1 MSRVCVCKFWVLFLN
16 SDRSRHHVCKLVVSE
31 TLVVICVCWIGSDG
45 DILEYFESRHVTS
58 VRIVV
63 GVMCIES
70 FFRFLTTHIYFF
82 PLHSPSRGCRACKHR
97 GSGPLGCKEQAAI
110 GGSALPLACATDD
123 TLANRFCDIRIQSCL
138 AKNTKHQTPKKP
150 AKQPVRRCL
159 ALETPRGANRSGPV
173 DLPKCTQSTQS
184 TQSPTSYETSISLFL
199 FY

>member
-45 DILEYFESRHVTS
+45 DILEYFESESRHVTS

-97 GSGPLGCKEQAAI
+97 GSGPLGCKDEGASRNRRIRSTSSVRNGRHA
-110 GGSALPLACATDD
+110 GKPFLRYPDTVLPCE
-123 TLANRFCDIRIQSCL
+123 
-138 AKNTKHQTPKKP
+138 KHQTPNTKKTRQT
-150 AKQPVRRCL
+150 ARSSLSRTGN
-159 ALETPRGANRSGPV
+159 APRG
-173 DLPKCTQSTQS
+173 
-184 TQSPTSYETSISLFL
+184 
-199 FY
+199 